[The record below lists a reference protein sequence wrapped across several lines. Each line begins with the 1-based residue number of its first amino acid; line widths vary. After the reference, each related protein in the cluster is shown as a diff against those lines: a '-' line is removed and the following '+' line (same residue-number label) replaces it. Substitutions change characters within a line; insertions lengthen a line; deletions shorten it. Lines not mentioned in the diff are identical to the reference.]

1 MWSDTLLRAEQLHLL
16 RLLSWGALSVVAGTA
31 LLVFGLIRGRG
42 SPLIRRFAVVC
53 GTLGG
58 MELAAGMIGYRALGP
73 RDISSATR
81 LEHLAWLE
89 LGLFLGLAAVGAT
102 VSLCARR
109 LAAVHDPLSSLT
121 LGAIGAGIATLLHG
135 LSLALLELLL
145 IAEISR

>member
-31 LLVFGLIRGRG
+31 LLVFALIRGRG
-42 SPLIRRFAVVC
+42 STLIRRFAVVS

-58 MELAAGMIGYRALGP
+58 IELGAGMIGYRALGP
-73 RDISSATR
+73 RDSSSATC

-89 LGLFLGLAAVGAT
+89 
-102 VSLCARR
+102 
-109 LAAVHDPLSSLT
+109 
-121 LGAIGAGIATLLHG
+121 HG